1 MLRAF
6 YTKLKATLVG
16 RTKRRHRPVHA
27 GHGGACDVEHVF
39 KKRRY
44 RGSRDREYLV
54 HLPPAY
60 GRRRKLPVVMILHG
74 CDQDHHAIRHV
85 SNFDRVADEHGII
98 VVYPFVTSYDAPRG
112 KNCWAFWS
120 RSENR
125 AGAGEVEDLWQIL
138 RSVRARYKAD
148 ANRLHVAGLSSG
160 AGMAI
165 ALLVSRCNKIASGAS
180 IAGLAYNESPMSIG
194 FRRPVYQS
202 TDRVVAAMAE
212 EMGRKKRLIPLMIV
226 HAKRDRVVSV
236 REAAKVCDSW
246 ARSFSVDTSKPSWS
260 ESGITKGTAWE
271 HRRYPREGGSSA
283 IETLL
288 LNHRGH
294 GWYGGRNGKY
304 GFVNAPDVSAR
315 IWQFF
320 EANALSSAS
329 RVGGLFGRARSK
341 RVA

>member
-1 MLRAF
+1 MVKAL
-6 YTKLKATLVG
+6 YTKLKGWFGTGTKG
-16 RTKRRHRPVHA
+16 RQLSIHDRHGCAR
-27 GHGGACDVEHVF
+27 DVEHVF

-44 RGSRDREYLV
+44 PGSRDREYLV

-60 GRRRKLPVVMILHG
+60 DRSRKLPVVMILHG
-74 CDQDHHAIRHV
+74 CDQDHHAVRHV

-98 VVYPFVTSYDAPRG
+98 VVYPFVTSYDTPRM

-138 RSVRARYKAD
+138 RSVRAQYKGD
-148 ANRLHVAGLSSG
+148 ASRLHVAGLSSG

-165 ALLVSRCNKIASGAS
+165 ALIVSRCDKIASGAA
-180 IAGLAYNESPMSIG
+180 IAGLAYNEQAMSIG
-194 FRRPVYQS
+194 FKRPIYQS
-202 TDRVVAAMAE
+202 TDRVVAAMRE
-212 EMGRKKRLIPLMIV
+212 EMGRKKRLVPLMIV

-236 REAAKVCDSW
+236 QEAAKLRDSW
-246 ARSFSVDTSKPSWS
+246 AKAFSVDTSTVSWS
-260 ESGITKGTAWE
+260 QSGITRGTAWA
-271 HRRYPREGGSSA
+271 HRRYATELSRSA

-288 LNHRGH
+288 LDHRGH

-304 GFVNAPDVSAR
+304 GFANAPDVSAR

-320 EANALSSAS
+320 QSNALNSAS
-329 RVGGLFGRARSK
+329 HFQGLFGRTATR